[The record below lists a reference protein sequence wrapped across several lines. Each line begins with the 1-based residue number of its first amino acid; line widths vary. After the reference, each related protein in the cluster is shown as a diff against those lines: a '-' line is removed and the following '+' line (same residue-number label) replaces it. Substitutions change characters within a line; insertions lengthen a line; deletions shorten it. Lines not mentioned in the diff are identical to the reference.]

1 MDTHSYIDKQKAK
14 NRKNST
20 IRDALLEFFP
30 QISTLF
36 FLAFG
41 AAEQAIQ
48 IIKIQQFC
56 LFF

>member
-30 QISTLF
+30 QIHC